1 MKAFLISIRAQKG
14 FTLIEIVVTIL
25 VASLLGLT
33 FIQLMGTSMMGS
45 AEPLLRV
52 QNNLEI
58 QGVMEKITAE
68 YKQDTTPLDTL
79 KTQIG
84 EKDDVV
90 EGGVYGSY
98 TVIYNDY
105 ITFDE
110 SGNEVQGSGDSI
122 LKLTIADVNGEQR
135 LTALF
140 TE

>member
-1 MKAFLISIRAQKG
+1 MKVFLISLRVQKG

-52 QNNLEI
+52 QNNFEI
-58 QGVMEKITAE
+58 QGVLEKITAE

-98 TVIYNDY
+98 TVVYNDY
-105 ITFDE
+105 ITFDDD
-110 SGNEVQGSGDSI
+110 GNEVQGSGDSI
-122 LKLTIADVNGEQR
+122 LKVTIADINGEQR

-140 TE
+140 TK

>member
-1 MKAFLISIRAQKG
+1 MKAFFISLRAQKG

-68 YKQDTTPLDTL
+68 HKQGTTPLDL
-79 KTQIG
+79 SLIH
-84 EKDDVV
+84 
-90 EGGVYGSY
+90 
-98 TVIYNDY
+98 I
-105 ITFDE
+105 
-110 SGNEVQGSGDSI
+110 
-122 LKLTIADVNGEQR
+122 
-135 LTALF
+135 
-140 TE
+140 